1 MKKVLVA
8 AFSLLMFGVA
18 ASAQPRALGVR
29 ATYGAEVSYQHSFGT
44 NFVEADLGLFGNG
57 FYLTGV
63 YDFVFASEGNF
74 NFYAG
79 PGAQIGFY
87 GSKDDDGNSVT
98 KMGLGVVGQ
107 IGMEYNFSLPLSLSL
122 DWRPGIS
129 LTGGGFGWQGFA
141 LGIRYRF

>member
-1 MKKVLVA
+1 MKKVLIVA
-8 AFSLLMFGVA
+8 LSILMFGVA

-29 ATYGAEVSYQHSFGT
+29 ATWGAEVSYQHGLGT

-74 NFYAG
+74 NFYGG
-79 PGAQIGFY
+79 PGAQVGFY
-87 GSKDDDGNSVT
+87 GSTDDNGNSVT

-107 IGMEYNFSLPLSLSL
+107 IGAEYE
-122 DWRPGIS
+122 DC
-129 LTGGGFGWQGFA
+129 GGNKGHQEADGKGLVLIAEGHGMAA
-141 LGIRYRF
+141 L

>member
-1 MKKVLVA
+1 MKKVLIVA
-8 AFSLLMFGVA
+8 LSILMFGVA

-29 ATYGAEVSYQHSFGT
+29 ATWGAEVSYQHGLGT

-74 NFYAG
+74 NFYGG
-79 PGAQIGFY
+79 PGAQAGFY
-87 GSKDDDGNSVT
+87 STDDNGDSVT
-98 KMGLGVVGQ
+98 KMDFGVVGQ
-107 IGMEYNFSLPLSLSL
+107 IGMEYNFSLPISVSL

-129 LTGGGFGWQGFA
+129 LTGGGIGWQGFA
-141 LGIRYRF
+141 LGVRYRF

>member
-1 MKKVLVA
+1 MKKVLIVA
-8 AFSLLMFGVA
+8 LSILMFGVA

-29 ATYGAEVSYQHSFGT
+29 ATWGAEVSYQHGLGT

-74 NFYAG
+74 NFYGG
-79 PGAQIGFY
+79 PGAQVGFY
-87 GSKDDDGNSVT
+87 GSTDDNGNSVT

-107 IGMEYNFSLPLSLSL
+107 IGAEYNFSLPISVSL
-122 DWRPGIS
+122 DWRPGFS
-129 LTGGGFGWQGFA
+129 FTGGGFGWAGFA
-141 LGIRYRF
+141 LGVRYRF